1 MFPSQTFNGWFTN
14 TENDTIIVRLSGE
27 IGVKSEWTRRTY
39 EKQLIA
45 NMKQALK
52 ALNLK
57 PIAIVRARGRIY
69 VHTQTALETA
79 KVLTR
84 VFGISS
90 VSPAKQTTSE
100 FSDITKTAIEMAET
114 DLPENATFVVRCHRV
129 GTHPYSSQEVCRNLG
144 EQILEHFKDRNPKV
158 NLTKP
163 DVTVTVEIRD
173 KEAYVC
179 DQSLPAQGG
188 FPLGTQARTVCLLSG
203 GIDSPVAC
211 WLTMKR
217 GSPTIPIY
225 IDNTPY
231 TDERTKQKAIDTAKK
246 LQEWSTGYIRKIYI
260 IPNGENIKAIQKN
273 APARFTCLLCKRLM
287 YRIAE
292 RIADTENA
300 LGIVT
305 GEAIGEQ
312 ASQTMHNLFA
322 IDEAA
327 TRYPIHRPLL
337 GFDKLETEAIARK
350 IGSFEISIMKAKG
363 CTAAPS
369 MPATQARLNAVKEAE
384 AKLDMNAMVE
394 SALQNAQVLD
404 L

>member
-1 MFPSQTFNGWFTN
+1 
-14 TENDTIIVRLSGE
+14 
-27 IGVKSEWTRRTY
+27 
-39 EKQLIA
+39 
-45 NMKQALK
+45 MKQALK
-52 ALNLK
+52 TLDLK
-57 PIAIVRARGRIY
+57 PTAIVRARGRIY
-69 VHTQTALETA
+69 VHTQTAMETA
-79 KVLTR
+79 KALTR

-100 FSDITKTAIEMAET
+100 FSDITKTTLEMAET
-114 DLPENATFVVRCHRV
+114 ALPANATFAVRCHRV
-129 GTHPYSSQEVCRNLG
+129 GTHPYSSQEICRNLG

-158 NLTKP
+158 NLTNP
-163 DVTVTVEIRD
+163 NVTVTVEIRD
-173 KEAYVC
+173 KEAYVYT
-179 DQSLPAQGG
+179 QSLPAQGG

-231 TDERTKQKAIDTAKK
+231 TDERNKQKAIDTAQK

-260 IPNGENIKAIQKN
+260 IPNGENIKAIQEK

-369 MPATQARLNAVKEAE
+369 MPATQARLNAVKDAE

-394 SALQNAQVLD
+394 SALQSAQVLD

>member
-1 MFPSQTFNGWFTN
+1 
-14 TENDTIIVRLSGE
+14 VRLSGE
-27 IGVKSEWTRRTY
+27 IGVKSEWTRRMY
-39 EKQLIA
+39 ERQLIK
-45 NMKQALK
+45 NMKHSLNE
-52 ALNLK
+52 LNLK
-57 PIAIVRARGRIY
+57 PSAIVRARGRIY
-69 VHTQTALETA
+69 VITQTATETA
-79 KVLTR
+79 RALTR
-84 VFGISS
+84 IFGISS

-100 FSDITKTAIEMAET
+100 MGDIYQTSLAIAEIVI
-114 DLPENATFVVRCHRV
+114 PEKATFVVRCHRV

-144 EQILEHFKDRNPKV
+144 EQILEHFPQKNLKV

-173 KEAYVC
+173 KEAYVYAE
-179 DQSLPAQGG
+179 QFPGQGG

-217 GSPTIPIY
+217 GSPQIPIY

-231 TDERTKQKAIDTAKK
+231 TDERTKQKAIDTARK
-246 LQEWSTGYIRKIYI
+246 LQHWSTGYVRKIYI
-260 IPNGENIKAIQKN
+260 IPNGENIKAIQEK

-292 RIADTENA
+292 RIAENEKA

-327 TRYPIHRPLL
+327 TRFPIHRPLL

-350 IGSFEISIMKAKG
+350 IGTFEISIMKAKG

-384 AKLDMNAMVE
+384 AKLDMSAMVE
-394 SALQNAQVLD
+394 SALQNAQILD

>member
-1 MFPSQTFNGWFTN
+1 
-14 TENDTIIVRLSGE
+14 
-27 IGVKSEWTRRTY
+27 
-39 EKQLIA
+39 
-45 NMKQALK
+45 MKFALK
-52 ALNLK
+52 SQNLK
-57 PIAIVRARGRIY
+57 PTAIVRVRGRIY
-69 VHTQTALETA
+69 VHMSTQTAAETA
-79 KVLTR
+79 KTLTK

-90 VSPAKQTTSE
+90 VSLAKQTTSE
-100 FSDITKTAIEMAET
+100 LTDIYKTAVEMAQT
-114 DLPENATFVVRCHRV
+114 ALPNNATFAVRCHRV
-129 GTHPYSSQEVCRNLG
+129 GTHPYSSQDVCRNLG
-144 EQILEHFKDRNPKV
+144 EQILEHFPSRNPKV
-158 NLTKP
+158 NLTNP
-163 DVTVTVEIRD
+163 NVTVTVEIRD
-173 KEAYVC
+173 KEAYVYAE
-179 DQSLPAQGG
+179 QIPAQGG
-188 FPLGTQARTVCLLSG
+188 FPLGTQAKTVCLLSG

-217 GSPTIPIY
+217 GSPTVPIY

-231 TDERTKQKAIDTAKK
+231 TDERTRQKAIDTAKK
-246 LQEWSTGYIRKIYI
+246 LQEWSTGKINKIYI
-260 IPNGENIKAIQKN
+260 VPNGENIQAIQEK

-292 RIADTENA
+292 RIANSEKA

-312 ASQTMHNLFA
+312 ASQTMHNLYA

-327 TRYPIHRPLL
+327 TLYPIHRPLL

-350 IGSFEISIMKAKG
+350 IGTFEISILKAKG

-384 AKLDMNAMVE
+384 ANLDMAVMVE
-394 SALQNAQVLD
+394 SALQKTQILE